1 MNISLLKTQL
11 SAIQEIKQ
19 KISQISC
26 TVEITTMSSRF
37 NFFWK
42 QFIPSHL
49 NRSDLEVPFGKA
61 NYRSLFSDP
70 LNEATANMH
79 NLEDS
84 SCRGHHNRQKYD
96 PLSIEDV
103 VG

>member
-1 MNISLLKTQL
+1 MRKTHL

-26 TVEITTMSSRF
+26 AVEIATMSSRF

-42 QFIPSHL
+42 QLIPSHL

-70 LNEATANMH
+70 LREAAANLH
-79 NLEDS
+79 DQEDPS
-84 SCRGHHNRQKYD
+84 SCRGRHSRKKYD
-96 PLSIEDV
+96 PLCVEDV
-103 VG
+103 AG